1 MRRKIP
7 GSEKGMIALCL
18 LLILFIA
25 AGFPILRSR
34 LGRNSAPEDQ
44 SRSASGENISD
55 QLTDNLVF
63 TDTSAPSAVSFSDS
77 GQLFPDSSERA
88 LTEEEIRSLKDIA
101 STSWQYRILIRL
113 AINEIYARKGLHFN
127 ESGPFWSFYAGF
139 DWYRESVRDG
149 VGDGDLTELEKDN
162 VSLLTRIE
170 KEEREAAQYYEDGV
184 ELIPLR
190 GTYDQARR
198 YATCLGGNLVKIT
211 DSSVQET
218 LQGLL
223 QRSAADFPFWTAGY
237 CQDGRWWWDETN
249 PVDYSAW
256 EEAEPSVNENGA
268 RLQVLPDGLW
278 SAQTDLSAPA
288 AFLVRYSR

>member
-77 GQLFPDSSERA
+77 GQLFPDSSGRA

-113 AINEIYARKGLHFN
+113 AINEIYARKGLHFS
-127 ESGPFWSFYAGF
+127 ESGPFWSFYSNF
-139 DWYRESVRDG
+139 DWYTDSLRDG
-149 VGDGDLTELEKDN
+149 VGDNDLSDLEKDN
-162 VSLLTRIE
+162 VALLSRLE
-170 KEEREAAQYYEDGV
+170 KEERESAAFYSSLV
-184 ELIPLR
+184 ELVPLS
-190 GTYDQARR
+190 GTYEQARR
-198 YATCLGGNLVKIT
+198 YATCLGGSLIRIT
-211 DSSVQET
+211 DAGTQGIVEDLIDSSGKQ
-218 LQGLL
+218 
-223 QRSAADFPFWTAGY
+223 QRFWTAGY
-237 CQDGRWWWDETN
+237 YQDGKWRWDETN
-249 PVDYSAW
+249 AVEFSAW
-256 EEAEPSVNENGA
+256 AEDEPSESGSGA
-268 RLQVLPDGLW
+268 RLLVSEDGSW
-278 SAQTDLSAPA
+278 VSEEDLSSSCM
-288 AFLVRYSR
+288 FLIRYNR